1 MDLFSLLDPDVIMKY
16 LSATMASD
24 LTRQIFLFS
33 LAAWIHSGRV
43 KKEIKSQFET
53 LTDAIHGVENK
64 LGPAIQ
70 HLDFR
75 ITVLEQTKLKEK

>member
-1 MDLFSLLDPDVIMKY
+1 MDFVSLLDPDLITKY
-16 LSATMASD
+16 LSATLAAD
-24 LTRQIFLFS
+24 LTHQIFLFS

-43 KKEIKSQFET
+43 KKEIRAQFST
-53 LTDAIHGVENK
+53 LTNAIHGVENK

-75 ITVLEQTKLKEK
+75 ITVLETRNKGEK

>member
-1 MDLFSLLDPDVIMKY
+1 MDFISLLDPELIKNY
-16 LSATMASD
+16 LGAAIAADFTH
-24 LTRQIFLFS
+24 QVFLFS

-43 KKEIKSQFET
+43 KKEIKEQFSS

-75 ITVLEQTKLKEK
+75 ITVLETKTKEK